1 MQKINY
7 SQRSAVRVG
16 FVVALSAIVAL
27 LSSAALAQTGVATGS
42 ILGTVTNDSDAVV
55 RDAKVTITSPTGQT
69 IIATTDDHGTYSSGL
84 LIPGV
89 YIVRIEA
96 KGFKTAKLPL
106 QVSVDTATNGSV
118 KLQPGPESTVVDVPV
133 TIVPVNMEQTTIQ
146 GFLNSSQ
153 IENLPINGRNFM
165 DLAQLEPGVQT
176 QDGANID
183 PTKVGYFAISIGSR
197 FGRSTR
203 VELDGV
209 HLNDETVGATT
220 ENIPASAIQEFAVAQ
235 SNLDLSSELAASGAV
250 NVVTRSG
257 TGSYHG
263 EAFGFFRDHGIAATS
278 LTHPTSLPSPYF
290 QRNQEGANLG
300 GPVIKDKL
308 FFFADGERT
317 LQHLQAPVLESPP
330 FEAYSGSF
338 AAPFTENNLLARLD
352 YELNPAVRLFGR
364 ITYFNN
370 STDATFFPG
379 SFQLYHNRNVVRNA
393 AIGANFN
400 RSSYTHSVRFSYLKF
415 QNHILDATSG
425 TSLPFASYPVSINI
439 NGFTAGPNP
448 QAPQST
454 PQSNLQFSYDGSRV
468 MGHHIVRFGASW
480 NRIQAGHFAP
490 LYGTTPSVFGN
501 GTIYPGCAGANMA
514 NCPLGPDGTTNSNPL
529 DYEMVQAIITNGQ
542 GFSTEKSA
550 LGFPA
555 GGVGPDNRIAV
566 YIGDSWKVH
575 PGLTLTPG
583 LSWVRDTWRTDS
595 DLPAIAAINAAF
607 PGMGNAV
614 RQPGSNFAPQF
625 GLAWDPTK
633 NGTTVFR
640 AGAGISYENVLYNNV
655 LLDRSLRLQ
664 KGTFLYTPSACLNGQ
679 AQPIVTPPGAL
690 FNSTSNCVNNAG
702 VPLPIFQ
709 AAQNIAT
716 LQNSLKA
723 AYPFSLT
730 SPNGAYAGRLIAA
743 GINLPLGL
751 LAPNYRTPRAV
762 QMNIGIQHELRTGLV
777 FSLDFLRSVETHGLL
792 GVDANDVG
800 DPRYFNLS
808 SAQQAI
814 QNTITACGAT
824 SLQNAISSCPG
835 LNNGQPNIGATISN
849 FTAFGLGSSED
860 TGSSCFTA
868 PNPLTHGATTLGY
881 PCAFTGRNGNYGTA
895 EFLQP
900 ISRSVY
906 NALQMR
912 VVQNMANPVRWVK
925 AANLQLSYSF
935 SRFSSPVAF
944 AGNTPPPN
952 RLGANDPDSVLQAAD
967 NNDPLRFMGPSLL
980 DRTHQASFGGNFDT
994 PFGFHLGIIGHFYSP
1009 LPSPAI
1015 VGSNGSGGQIFQTDF
1030 TGGGVYSQP
1039 LPGTKNG
1046 SFGRN
1051 VSFRSMNQAISKYNT
1066 KFAGQPTPAGEE
1078 LINNNLFSA
1087 AQLAQ
1092 IGAIAPVVSPV
1103 PADQLLFPWTKD
1115 VDLKV
1120 AWSHRFRERFTIEP
1134 SVSFY
1139 NVFNFSNFDQPP
1151 AVTSPWLTSGSGAV
1165 NSTHS
1170 ILQPGERGIESD
1182 VFRTGAG
1189 TGVFG
1194 LASPRVAEF
1203 ALKVT
1208 F

>member
-1 MQKINY
+1 
-7 SQRSAVRVG
+7 
-16 FVVALSAIVAL
+16 
-27 LSSAALAQTGVATGS
+27 
-42 ILGTVTNDSDAVV
+42 
-55 RDAKVTITSPTGQT
+55 
-69 IIATTDDHGTYSSGL
+69 
-84 LIPGV
+84 
-89 YIVRIEA
+89 
-96 KGFKTAKLPL
+96 
-106 QVSVDTATNGSV
+106 
-118 KLQPGPESTVVDVPV
+118 
-133 TIVPVNMEQTTIQ
+133 
-146 GFLNSSQ
+146 
-153 IENLPINGRNFM
+153 M

-183 PTKVGYFAISIGSR
+183 ATKVGYFAVSIGGR

-203 VELDGV
+203 VELDGFD
-209 HLNDETVGATT
+209 LNDETVGATT
-220 ENIPASAIQEFAVAQ
+220 ESIPASAIQEFAVAQ
-235 SNLDLSSELAASGAV
+235 SNLDLSNEFGASGAV

-257 TGSYHG
+257 IDSYHG
-263 EAFGFFRDHGIAATS
+263 DAFGNFRDHGIASAN
-278 LTHPTSLPSPYF
+278 LPHAASLPSPYF
-290 QRNQEGANLG
+290 QRNQEGASLG
-300 GPVIKDKL
+300 GPFQKDKL

-317 LQHLQAPVLESPP
+317 LQHLHAPVLDSPP

-364 ITYFNN
+364 VTYFNN
-370 STDATFFPG
+370 STEATFFPG
-379 SFQLYHNRNVVRNA
+379 SFQLYDNRNVVRNA
-393 AIGANFN
+393 AIGANFS
-400 RSSYTHSVRFSYLKF
+400 RGSYTHSVRFSYLKF

-425 TSLPFASYPVSINI
+425 TNLPFANYPVSINI

-454 PQSNLQFSYDGSRV
+454 PQSTLQFTYDGGRV
-468 MGHHIVRFGASW
+468 MGQHIVRFGASW
-480 NRIQAGHFAP
+480 SRIQAGRFAP

-501 GTIYPGCAGANMA
+501 GTIYPGCAGANTA
-514 NCPLGPDGTTNSNPL
+514 NCPLGPDGTTKSNPL
-529 DYEMVQAIITNGQ
+529 DYEMVQAIISNGQ

-555 GGVGPDNRIAV
+555 GGLGPDNRIAL

-583 LSWVRDTWRTDS
+583 LSFVRDTGRTDS

-640 AGAGISYENVLYNNV
+640 AGAGIFYENLLYNNV
-655 LLDRSLRLQ
+655 LYDRSLRLQ
-664 KGTFLYTPSACLNGQ
+664 KGTFLYAPSACLNSQ
-679 AQPIVTPPGAL
+679 AQPIITPTGVL
-690 FNSTSNCVNNAG
+690 FHSNSNCIDGAG

-716 LQNSLKA
+716 LEDSLKA
-723 AYPFSLT
+723 AYPFSLS
-730 SPNGAYAGRLIAA
+730 SPNGSYSGRLIAA

-762 QMNIGIQHELRTGLV
+762 QMNIGIQHEMHPGMVL
-777 FSLDFLRSVETHGLL
+777 SLDFLRGIETHGLL

-824 SLQNAISSCPG
+824 SLQGAISSCPG
-835 LNNGQPNIGATISN
+835 LNNGRPNIGATISN
-849 FTAFGLGSSED
+849 FTAFGLGSAED

-868 PNPLTHGATTLGY
+868 PNPLTGGATTLGY
-881 PCAFTGRNGNYGTA
+881 PCAFTGKNGNYGTA

-906 NALQMR
+906 NALQMK
-912 VVQNMANPVRWVK
+912 VVQNMTNPLRWVK
-925 AANLQLSYSF
+925 AANLQLAYSF
-935 SRFSSPVAF
+935 SRFESPAAF
-944 AGNTPPPN
+944 AGNTPRSNPV
-952 RLGANDPDSVLQAAD
+952 GANDPDFVLQAAD
-967 NNDPLRFMGPSLL
+967 NNNPLRFMGPSLL
-980 DRTHQASFGGNFDT
+980 DRTHQVSFGGNFDL
-994 PFGFHLGIIGHFYSP
+994 PFGFRLGIVGHFYSP
-1009 LPSPAI
+1009 LSSPAI

-1046 SFGRN
+1046 AFGRN

-1066 KFAGQPTPAGEE
+1066 KFAGQATPAGQE
-1078 LINNNLFSA
+1078 LVSNNLFSA

-1092 IGAIAPVVSPV
+1092 IGAVGPVVNPV

-1115 VDLKV
+1115 VDFKV
-1120 AWSHRFRERFTIEP
+1120 AWPHKFGERFTIEP
-1134 SVSFY
+1134 SVSLY
-1139 NVFNFSNFDQPP
+1139 NVFNFANFNQPP
-1151 AVTSPWLTSGSGAV
+1151 AVTNPWLTAGTGAI
-1165 NSTHS
+1165 NSTHTT
-1170 ILQPGERGIESD
+1170 LQPAESGIESN

-1203 ALKVT
+1203 ALKLT